1 MVTTMCI
8 GKARLGTA
16 EAVKVLLSGLKLNQA
31 GRAAPLR
38 VVIRI
43 ATALSAAAA
52 ANWAGKE
59 KLKLLPAVAIS
70 VKHTDLTREFG
81 ISKATFYRYIA
92 P

>member
-1 MVTTMCI
+1 VVTRT
-8 GKARLGTA
+8 
-16 EAVKVLLSGLKLNQA
+16 
-31 GRAAPLR
+31 
-38 VVIRI
+38 

-52 ANWAGKE
+52 ANWAGKA